1 MENYIRVYDD
11 VITHVYCDELIK
23 KFEDNKHLHRVQET
37 TTNRDGKTLTHIKLT
52 DSLNETNPFFD
63 DLNPITNILMRGVAR
78 YKSDLKI
85 SDIHWPAKVGLETIK
100 IKRYM
105 PNSNEEFPPHIDN
118 VKRESCHRYLVM
130 FIYLADNEHGQT
142 LFHNQNVSIPCKK
155 GSMLLFPPYF
165 PWVHSGRPAIKIPKY
180 IVGSYVHVV

>member
-11 VITHVYCDELIK
+11 VISHVYCDGLIE
-23 KFEDNKHLHRVQET
+23 KFEENKHLHYVQDT
-37 TTNRDGKTLTHIKLT
+37 DLGKSLTHINLT
-52 DSLNETNPFFD
+52 GSLDETNPFFE
-63 DLNPITNILMRGVAR
+63 DLNPIANILMEGVTR
-78 YKSDLKI
+78 YKDDLKI
-85 SDIHWPAKVGLETIK
+85 NDKHWPAKFGIESIK

-118 VKRESCHRYLVM
+118 VKKESCHRFLVM
-130 FIYLADNEHGQT
+130 FVYLADNEHGQT
-142 LFHNQNVSIPCKK
+142 LFHNQNISIPCKK

-180 IVGSYVHVV
+180 IVGSYIHVV